1 MNVMIRTQVSLSAE
15 QHEQL
20 RRVASERAVSMSQLV
35 REGVD
40 RLLEADE
47 RRSRWQRFLTTT
59 DRFKGSGLRDVAA
72 NHDRY
77 LEEAYLDWRPSSA
90 RLRSTRSSTRAT
102 SSTSRR

>member
-1 MNVMIRTQVSLSAE
+1 MIRTQVSLSTE

-20 RRVASERAVSMSQLV
+20 RRMASERGVSMAQLV

-47 RRSRWQRFLTTT
+47 RRSRWQRFLTAT
-59 DRFKGSGLRDVAA
+59 DRFKGSGSRDVAA

-77 LEEAYLDWRPSSA
+77 LEGAYRD
-90 RLRSTRSSTRAT
+90 
-102 SSTSRR
+102 

>member
-1 MNVMIRTQVSLSAE
+1 MIRTQVSLSPK

-20 RRVASERAVSMSQLV
+20 RRVASERGVSMAQLV

-47 RRSRWQRFLTTT
+47 RRGRWQRFLTAT

-72 NHDRY
+72 SHDRY
-77 LEEAYLDWRPSSA
+77 LEAAYRD
-90 RLRSTRSSTRAT
+90 
-102 SSTSRR
+102 